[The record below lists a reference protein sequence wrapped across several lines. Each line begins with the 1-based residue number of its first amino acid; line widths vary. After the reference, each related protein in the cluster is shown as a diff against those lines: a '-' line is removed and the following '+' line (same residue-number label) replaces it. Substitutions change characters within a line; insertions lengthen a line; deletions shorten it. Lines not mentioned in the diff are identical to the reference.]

1 MNKYID
7 PFLANIPSL
16 DLHGETIDSARF
28 LINDF
33 INDNIKLK
41 NNKIV
46 LIHGKGSYILKDFVH
61 DYLKIDKRVDN
72 YYLDINTGQTIVEL
86 KKNE

>member
-1 MNKYID
+1 MSNYID
-7 PFLANIPSL
+7 PFLVNLPSI
-16 DLHGETIDSARF
+16 DLHGEIVDSARV

-33 INDNIKLK
+33 INDNIKLR
-41 NNKIV
+41 NYKIV
-46 LIHGKGSYILKDFVH
+46 IVHGKGSYILKDFVH
-61 DYLKIDKRVDN
+61 DYLKKDKRVDN